1 MSAGV
6 SSFRYASL
14 EMCTPLL
21 HFLVEFV
28 ELLTC
33 LQLLQVNST
42 SMK

>member
-6 SSFRYASL
+6 SSFRYASH
-14 EMCTPLL
+14 EMYAPVLY
-21 HFLVEFV
+21 FLVEVV